1 MASGSISTCTLIPP
15 VIDVSVES
23 NLGELSLY
31 PVPGR
36 PSASLP
42 GHLSHF
48 PRIPAG
54 STPRLLS
61 LSLHNTPWHL
71 RARALQGTEVT
82 AQDLF
87 SEFQTHGI
95 KCYSEFPLT
104 LKMQMSHIELII
116 FHQNPCDVFLPVTHQ
131 TYQKSISSLPATEF
145 IQANKSW
152 EVGLQR
158 SLCSLFASHHPPP
171 VAWLPLSPVIFRAEC
186 LLHHLPASPLLLFS
200 PDSTRPP
207 SFRVKNTTDDMSCC
221 YFKWY
226 PLFYM

>member
-1 MASGSISTCTLIPP
+1 M
-15 VIDVSVES
+15 ES

-36 PSASLP
+36 PSTSLP

-54 STPRLLS
+54 SIPRLLS

-82 AQDLF
+82 SQDLS

-116 FHQNPCDVFLPVTHQ
+116 FHQKPCDVFLPVTHQ
-131 TYQKSISSLPATEF
+131 TYQNSISSLPATEF
-145 IQANKSW
+145 IQANESW
-152 EVGLQR
+152 EVGSPKVSVLP
-158 SLCSLFASHHPPP
+158 LCFPPP
-171 VAWLPLSPVIFRAEC
+171 PTSRLTASSPVIFRAEC
-186 LLHHLPASPLLLFS
+186 LLRHLPASPLLLFS

>member
-36 PSASLP
+36 PSTSLP

-54 STPRLLS
+54 SIPRLLS

-82 AQDLF
+82 SQDLF

-131 TYQKSISSLPATEF
+131 TYQNSISSLPATEF
-145 IQANKSW
+145 IQANESW
-152 EVGLQR
+152 EVGSPKVSVLA
-158 SLCSLFASHHPPP
+158 LCFPPP
-171 VAWLPLSPVIFRAEC
+171 PTSRLTAIVTCHLQGCMSPTSSSCITPSSFQPWL
-186 LLHHLPASPLLLFS
+186 H
-200 PDSTRPP
+200 
-207 SFRVKNTTDDMSCC
+207 
-221 YFKWY
+221 
-226 PLFYM
+226 